1 MFRKHLLVIL
11 VVSACVTPAIAEK
24 NLQQTKVQNYC
35 DKVSS
40 IILQAGT
47 DYNHQLSNAVQP
59 ENAKIS
65 VTQKVMDSEEYVN
78 ASSQVKTEIDVALK
92 NSTDY
97 VQFLKMMTEQDKIH
111 ERYVG
116 MHGWTWAY
124 HNTTPFISWCNCNR
138 ISG

>member
-1 MFRKHLLVIL
+1 MFRKHLIVIL
-11 VVSACVTPAIAEK
+11 VVSACVTPAIAEN
-24 NLQQTKVQNYC
+24 NLQQTKVQDYC
-35 DKVSS
+35 GKVSS
-40 IILQAGT
+40 IILQAGA
-47 DYNHQLSNAVQP
+47 DYNHQLSNAVKP
-59 ENAKIS
+59 EDAKIR

-78 ASSQVKTEIDVALK
+78 ASPQVKTEIDIALK

-97 VQFLKMMTEQDKIH
+97 VQFSKMMTEQDKIH

-124 HNTTPFISWCNCNR
+124 HNVTPFISWCNYNH